1 MNFYFKR
8 LPNGRFGIYE
18 GQVLLATI
26 GCSQTCQVIVQ
37 MLQAR
42 QQKIT
47 DLNSWSLKRSRDSI
61 KQLEPVS

>member
-8 LPNGRFGIYE
+8 LPNDRFGIYE

-42 QQKIT
+42 QQET
-47 DLNSWSLKRSRDSI
+47 ADFSSWSLKRSRDSI
-61 KQLEPVS
+61 KQLEHVS

>member
-1 MNFYFKR
+1 MNFYVKR
-8 LPNGRFGIYE
+8 LANGRFGIYK

-42 QQKIT
+42 QCANADFT
-47 DLNSWSLKRSRDSI
+47 SWDLERSRDSI
-61 KQLEPVS
+61 KQFEQVS